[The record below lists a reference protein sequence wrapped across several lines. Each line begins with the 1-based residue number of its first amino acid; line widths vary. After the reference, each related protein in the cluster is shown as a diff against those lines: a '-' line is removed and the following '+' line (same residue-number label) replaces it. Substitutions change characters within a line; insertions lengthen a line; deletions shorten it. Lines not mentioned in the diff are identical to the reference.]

1 MGTGE
6 RCSGELADS
15 PQTSQGTR
23 RDLERAIRGERIR
36 FCFSREKAGEGG
48 RWSTEGLN
56 SSPGQASCTDGVRM
70 TVDSKQMRSGLTE
83 DCLHQTDR
91 PLSFVKYG

>member
-1 MGTGE
+1 MG
-6 RCSGELADS
+6 RCSGELAE
-15 PQTSQGTR
+15 PLQASQGAC

-36 FCFSREKAGEGG
+36 FCFPREKAGEGG

-70 TVDSKQMRSGLTE
+70 TVDAKQMKSGLPE
-83 DCLHQTDR
+83 DGLHQTDT
-91 PLSFVKYG
+91 PLSSEKYG